1 MNADEFKSKIIN
13 NIDFIINVYQHI
25 IDINKFKNDNNYN
38 MKILEDK
45 HLNLPNI
52 DRTRF
57 IIKHLSKAFGF
68 KNNDLIISKNE
79 LETLVQNQ
87 VNTGKNVGN
96 SKLLKEYYY
105 YFNDSERNRD
115 FFYYK
120 KDIQSIN
127 DLSKQMLFIAL
138 QRKLQILLDKL
149 KSIPMQNFAP
159 IFTDNEFKQAID
171 INWNAINSKEYR
183 PLLKKYGLITNN
195 KNHKSFIAKGFAT
208 TLKKYFLLFIA
219 FTISVFL
226 IILIFRAM

>member
-52 DRTRF
+52 DRIRF

-127 DLSKQMLFIAL
+127 DLSKQILFIAL

-171 INWNAINSKEYR
+171 INWSAINSKEYR
-183 PLLKKYGLITNN
+183 PLLKKYGLITSN

-208 TLKKYFLLFIA
+208 TLKKCFLLFIA
-219 FTISVFL
+219 FNISAFL
-226 IILIFRAM
+226 IIFIFRAM